1 MTPQAQLAM
10 LLWLPITL
18 YIFSRYP
25 ARTAIIYSFL
35 GGLLFLPQRAGFLLP
50 LIPDYGGM
58 VATCYGIFIGIILFD
73 FQQISK
79 FKLSIIDIP
88 MLLWCTC
95 PLVSSLSNSLG
106 LYDGIN
112 ASLEQIAIW
121 GLPYLLG
128 RLYLSTLSGLKELAI
143 NILKAGLIYVP
154 LCLYEIR
161 MSPQLHRM
169 VYGYFPHGSG
179 FAQVARGDGWRP
191 TVFMSH
197 GLVVAMFMTTVVL
210 IAIWLWQSQTLKQ
223 IWGQKMLTIVCI
235 LVVTFIQIKSSGAY
249 GYFAYGLV
257 ILFIAKWTKS
267 SLPLLILITLMIY
280 YLYLGVTGNFD
291 GQAIVDWI
299 SQNYDQER
307 AESLQF
313 RFENETLLRAKAQEQ
328 WLFGWG
334 GWGRNRVYAPNWR
347 GEIVDVSVTDS
358 YWIIIFGI
366 NGVYGLVTFTLSLL
380 LPVVTFGVFRYPAK
394 TWFDPKAA
402 PAAVLAVCLTLFFLD
417 SLINVTLNPTFPLI
431 CGGLSGLVAKPA
443 ERLSD
448 FSPSPPLLDS
458 PKLAPTAT
466 LRTRFSGE
474 ALEALTNHR
483 SRSPVLKPQT
493 SKPRRSKPQVSGQIS
508 GNSIRRGPI
517 FGKNGSFFRQQD
529 PSESSE

>member
-18 YIFSRYP
+18 YLFSRFP
-25 ARTAIIYSFL
+25 SRNAIIYAFL
-35 GGLLFLPQRAGFLLP
+35 GGLLFLPQRAGFKLP

-73 FQQISK
+73 FQQIRK
-79 FKLSIIDIP
+79 FKFSPIDIP

-95 PLVSSLSNSLG
+95 PILSSLSNSLG

-121 GLPYLLG
+121 GLPYFLG
-128 RLYLSTLSGLKELAI
+128 RLYFNTLSGLKELAI

-154 LCLYEIR
+154 LCLYEVR

-169 VYGYFPHGSG
+169 VYGYFPHSSG
-179 FAQVARGDGWRP
+179 FTQVRRLDGWRP
-191 TVFMSH
+191 IVFMPH
-197 GLVVAMFMTTVVL
+197 GLVLAMFMTTVVL
-210 IAIWLWQSQTLKQ
+210 IAVWLWQSQTLKQ
-223 IWGQKMLTIVCI
+223 VWGQKMITIVCI
-235 LVVTFIQIKSSGAY
+235 LVVTFISIKSSGAY

-257 ILFIAKWTKS
+257 ILFVAKWTKS
-267 SLPLLILITLMIY
+267 SFPLLILISLMIY
-280 YLYLGVTGNFD
+280 YLYLGVTGDFD

-299 SQNYDQER
+299 SENYDPER
-307 AESLQF
+307 AASLQF

-334 GWGRNRVYAPNWR
+334 GWGRNRVFAPNWR
-347 GEIVDVSVTDS
+347 GEMVDISVTDS

-380 LPVVTFGVFRYPAK
+380 LPVVTFSVFRYPAK
-394 TWFDPKAA
+394 TWFDPKVA

-431 CGGLSGLVAKPA
+431 CGSLSGLVAKPA
-443 ERLSD
+443 ERLTDVST
-448 FSPSPPLLDS
+448 PTPILNPPKTVF
-458 PKLAPTAT
+458 PKA
-466 LRTRFSGE
+466 LRTRASGI
-474 ALEALTNHR
+474 ALTEQLR
-483 SRSPVLKPQT
+483 RSPKP
-493 SKPRRSKPQVSGQIS
+493 KLKPQVSGNRIK
-508 GNSIRRGPI
+508 RGPI
-517 FGKNGSFFRQQD
+517 FGKNGSFFRQQEH
-529 PSESSE
+529 SE